1 MQPSRN
7 TREWRSTAGPSSWT
21 TAVAR
26 GRTTPPRGYRGGG
39 RGGRGGRGDSVHLVV
54 DSAAEVSM
62 KPVYTSHKCHN
73 LPCIVRVTIYL
84 FQFPLISKV
93 SLFLHHYCFKLC
105 IHFVTS

>member
-7 TREWRSTAGPSSWT
+7 TRGWRSTAGPSSWT

-26 GRTTPPRGYRGGG
+26 GRTTPPRGVEEAAAGVVEVA
-39 RGGRGGRGDSVHLVV
+39 GDSVHLAV

-84 FQFPLISKV
+84 FHLSISIPTDK
-93 SLFLHHYCFKLC
+93 
-105 IHFVTS
+105 